1 MDVRTYNREAWDRLV
16 EERSRWTVPVTSDD
30 VQRAKRGDWQIV
42 LTPTKPVPRTW
53 FPKLP
58 NTDTLCLASAGGQ
71 QGPILAAAGAKVTVL
86 DASPRQLEQDRTV
99 ADRDGLELETVEGDM
114 ADLSMFAEATFALII
129 HPCSNCFVPDVRPVW
144 RECYRVLRPGGI
156 LLAGFMN
163 PVRYIFDDER
173 MENGSLE
180 VRHSIPYSDLVD
192 LDEADR
198 QSAIFDKNR
207 PLEFG
212 HALEDQIGGQ
222 LEAGFVIT
230 GFYEDRCH
238 DVEADP
244 VSKYLPTLIATK
256 AVKAQPAI
264 SRREE

>member
-16 EERSRWTVPVTSDD
+16 EERNRWTVPVTSDD

-163 PVRYIFDDER
+163 PVRYIFDD
-173 MENGSLE
+173 
-180 VRHSIPYSDLVD
+180 
-192 LDEADR
+192 
-198 QSAIFDKNR
+198 
-207 PLEFG
+207 
-212 HALEDQIGGQ
+212 
-222 LEAGFVIT
+222 
-230 GFYEDRCH
+230 
-238 DVEADP
+238 
-244 VSKYLPTLIATK
+244 
-256 AVKAQPAI
+256 
-264 SRREE
+264 